1 LTWREPAG
9 KDYDE
14 MTVRVGFVGCG
25 GRAVREMM
33 DLVQMPNVTMAAMC
47 DISED
52 RVAAGLARLN
62 TRRGAGEQV
71 SAPAFTD
78 CRRMLDAVDLDA
90 VYVGLPPFAH
100 GVIEHTIIDAGK
112 AIFIEKPLA
121 VDMAVAKEI
130 DAHIREKGVINCVG
144 YQWRY
149 AGPMEQAREMLANIP
164 IGLLIAI
171 RLGGLPAT
179 PWWRVQAQSGGMLI
193 EQHTHSV
200 DAMRYLAG
208 DVATVYAAAGTQ
220 LLTDVPNL
228 DIADVNAASVTFVN
242 GAVGSIVNSC
252 AVAGQ
257 QMPNLSNAI
266 HIVAKDLVLA
276 ASAGSLTVMR
286 PKQERQEIKA
296 ESDDSNFKLNATF
309 VKAVESGNGAD
320 IRSPYSDSLRTHA
333 VTVAAVQSA
342 REGRIVD
349 VRSLL

>member
-1 LTWREPAG
+1 
-9 KDYDE
+9 

-47 DISED
+47 DITED
-52 RVAAGLARLN
+52 RVAAGLERLN
-62 TRRGAGEQV
+62 NRRGAGEKV

-78 CRRMLDAVDLDA
+78 CRRMLDAVELDA
-90 VYVGLPPFAH
+90 VYVALPPFAH
-100 GVIEHTIIDAGK
+100 GEIEHAIIDAGK
-112 AIFIEKPLA
+112 AIFVEKPLA
-121 VDMAVAKEI
+121 VEMAVAKEI
-130 DAHIREKGVINCVG
+130 DAHIREKGVINSVG

-149 AGPMEQAREMLANIP
+149 AGPMEQAREMLAGIP

-171 RLGGLPAT
+171 RLGGLPST

-208 DVATVYAAAGTQ
+208 DVATVYAAAATQ
-220 LLTDVPNL
+220 LLGDVPNL

-276 ASAGSLTVMR
+276 ASATSLHVMR

-296 ESDDSNFKLNATF
+296 EGDDSNFKLNAAF
-309 VKAVESGNGAD
+309 IKAVETGDSSE

-333 VTVAAVQSA
+333 VTVAAVESA
-342 REGRIVD
+342 RTGRVVD
-349 VRSLL
+349 VRALL

>member
-1 LTWREPAG
+1 
-9 KDYDE
+9 

-33 DLVQMPNVTMAAMC
+33 DLVKMPNVTIAALC

-52 RVAAGLARLN
+52 RVAAGLERLN
-62 TRRGAGEQV
+62 RGRAENERV
-71 SAPAFTD
+71 TAPAFTD
-78 CRRMLDAVDLDA
+78 TRRMLGSVDLDA

-100 GVIEHTIIDAGK
+100 GDIEHAVIDAGK

-121 VDMAVAKEI
+121 VDMPVAKEI
-130 DAHIREKGVINCVG
+130 DAHIREKGVVNSVG

-149 AGPMEQAREMLANIP
+149 AGPMEQARQLLSGVP
-164 IGLLIAI
+164 IGLLIAV
-171 RLGGLPAT
+171 RLGGLPST

-208 DVATVYAAAGTQ
+208 DVATVYATSATQ

-228 DIADVNAASVTFVN
+228 DIADVNAAAVTFVN

-252 AVAGQ
+252 AVSGPQ
-257 QMPNLSNAI
+257 LPNLSNYI
-266 HIVAKDLVLA
+266 HIVAKNMTLA
-276 ASAGSLTVMR
+276 AAANALYVMR
-286 PKQERQEIKA
+286 PGQEREEIKA
-296 ESDDSNFKLNATF
+296 EGDESNFALNAAF
-309 VKAVESGNGAD
+309 IHAVETGDSSR

-333 VTVAAVQSA
+333 VTVAAAESA
-342 REGRIVD
+342 RTGKPVD
-349 VRSLL
+349 VRALLA